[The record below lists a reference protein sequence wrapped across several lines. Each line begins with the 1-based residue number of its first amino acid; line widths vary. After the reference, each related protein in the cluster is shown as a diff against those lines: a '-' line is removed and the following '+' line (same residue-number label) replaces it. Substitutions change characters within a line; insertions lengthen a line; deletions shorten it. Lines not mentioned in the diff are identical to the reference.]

1 MKFWLLGGILITLVA
16 LLVLLGMVYQ
26 QISTV
31 KDLSKYPPPG
41 QLIDVGGYRL
51 HLHCKS
57 QGHPTVVMDYG
68 LGGIS
73 PLWYQVQ
80 SQVAKFTSVCVYDRA
95 GYGWSEPSP
104 HPRTSLI
111 MVQELHTLLKKG
123 GIAGPYLLVGHS
135 LGGLNMRLFAS
146 QYPSDV
152 VGVVL
157 VDAVPANVYSRL
169 GNEFRKNMAATRQM
183 FGSLSIISR
192 LGILRLLLQLK
203 GSDVAPEFVQKMP
216 PSVQSVV
223 LAKFLPQSFNT
234 ALAES
239 ALLEKDAELVSQT
252 SFPSHLPLVV
262 ISHGLNM
269 FSGQNVEAAESIWR
283 QLQAETSQLSTS
295 GSLQIADGSG
305 HNIHIDQPQLV
316 VDAIRKILEQI
327 NVKEKTNEKL

>member
-1 MKFWLLGGILITLVA
+1 
-16 LLVLLGMVYQ
+16 
-26 QISTV
+26 
-31 KDLSKYPPPG
+31 
-41 QLIDVGGYRL
+41 
-51 HLHCKS
+51 
-57 QGHPTVVMDYG
+57 
-68 LGGIS
+68 
-73 PLWYQVQ
+73 
-80 SQVAKFTSVCVYDRA
+80 VAKFTSVCVYDRA

-146 QYPSDV
+146 QYPSEV

-169 GNEFRKNMAATRQM
+169 GSEFRENMAATRQM

-203 GSDVAPEFVQKMP
+203 GSDVAPEFVQKLP

>member
-1 MKFWLLGGILITLVA
+1 MRFWLLGGILVTLVA
-16 LLVLLGMVYQ
+16 LLVLLGLVYQ
-26 QISTV
+26 QIATV
-31 KDLSKYPPPG
+31 KDRSKYPPPG
-41 QLIDVGGYRL
+41 QLVDVGGYRL

-57 QGHPTVVMDYG
+57 QGSPTVVMDYG

-73 PLWYQVQ
+73 PLWHWVQ
-80 SQVAKFTSVCVYDRA
+80 AEVAKMTSVCVYDRA
-95 GYGWSEPSP
+95 GYGWSESSP
-104 HPRTSLI
+104 HLRTSKQ
-111 MVQELHTLLKKG
+111 MVQELYTLLKKG

-146 QYPSDV
+146 QYPSEV

-157 VDAVPANVYSRL
+157 VDGIPANVYSRL
-169 GNEFRKNMAATRQM
+169 GAEFRENMAATRRM
-183 FGSLSIISR
+183 FRSLSLISR

-239 ALLEKDAELVSQT
+239 ALLEKDAELVNQSP
-252 SFPSHLPLVV
+252 FPSHLPLVV

-269 FSGQNVEAAESIWR
+269 FSGQDVEVAESIWQ

-295 GSLQIADGSG
+295 GSLQIAQSSG

-316 VDAIRKILEQI
+316 ADAIGKILQQI
-327 NVKEKTNEKL
+327 KIKEKKNEKI

>member
-73 PLWYQVQ
+73 PLWHWVQ

-135 LGGLNMRLFAS
+135 LGGLNI
-146 QYPSDV
+146 P
-152 VGVVL
+152 
-157 VDAVPANVYSRL
+157 
-169 GNEFRKNMAATRQM
+169 
-183 FGSLSIISR
+183 
-192 LGILRLLLQLK
+192 
-203 GSDVAPEFVQKMP
+203 QK
-216 PSVQSVV
+216 
-223 LAKFLPQSFNT
+223 
-234 ALAES
+234 
-239 ALLEKDAELVSQT
+239 
-252 SFPSHLPLVV
+252 
-262 ISHGLNM
+262 
-269 FSGQNVEAAESIWR
+269 
-283 QLQAETSQLSTS
+283 
-295 GSLQIADGSG
+295 
-305 HNIHIDQPQLV
+305 
-316 VDAIRKILEQI
+316 
-327 NVKEKTNEKL
+327 

>member
-146 QYPSDV
+146 QYPSEV

-169 GNEFRKNMAATRQM
+169 GSEFRENMAATRQM

-203 GSDVAPEFVQKMP
+203 GSDVAPEFVQKLP

-295 GSLQIADGSG
+295 GSLQIAYGSG

>member
-146 QYPSDV
+146 QYPSEV

-169 GNEFRKNMAATRQM
+169 GSEFRENMAATRQM

-203 GSDVAPEFVQKMP
+203 GSDVAPEFVQKLP